1 MSVDAQV
8 IAELHRL
15 MDAIDADMNEKRAEL
30 RGLSRQYAAARL
42 ALLDLEA
49 VLGVTS

>member
-1 MSVDAQV
+1 MDAKML
-8 IAELHRL
+8 AELHRL
-15 MDAIDADMNEKRAEL
+15 MDGIDADMNDKRAEL

-49 VLGVTS
+49 TLGVTS